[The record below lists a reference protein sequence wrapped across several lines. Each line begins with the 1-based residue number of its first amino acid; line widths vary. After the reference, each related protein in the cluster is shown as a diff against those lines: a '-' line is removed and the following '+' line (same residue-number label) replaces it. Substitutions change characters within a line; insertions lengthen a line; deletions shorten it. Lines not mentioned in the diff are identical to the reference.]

1 MAATTSGAIK
11 AHLESLGL
19 GVSVYRDGPRPGQAV
34 PYIVV
39 TEGIS
44 TVPSVSAAGDHGDP
58 DADIT
63 VSEQVQVDIVQAAR
77 DSAGQN
83 IERYDLP
90 GLVYRALHGAR
101 LTAHP
106 THVYGCRVLSMG
118 RDTITDNIARHVIT
132 AQLDRAL
139 LPTGGA

>member
-1 MAATTSGAIK
+1 MAATTAGAIK
-11 AHLESLGL
+11 AFIESLGL
-19 GVSVYRDGPRPGQAV
+19 GVSVYRDGPRPGQGL

-39 TEGIS
+39 TESIS
-44 TVPSVSAAGDHGDP
+44 TVPSVSAAGDYGDP
-58 DADIT
+58 DASVV

-77 DSAGQN
+77 DSAGRN
-83 IERYDLP
+83 VERYDLP
-90 GLVYRALHGAR
+90 PLVYRALHGAQ

-118 RDTITDNIARHVIT
+118 RDEIEDNIVRHVIT

-139 LPTGGA
+139 LPAGGA